1 MASSKR
7 KQDGEKTVKTVVNY
21 AATLRDRA
29 DAAKAGD
36 PHVELYR
43 PSSDT
48 ARKLCSQ
55 LGPDGAMSKL
65 AERARRAELRHE
77 EEESWAASGR
87 ERHRELHLVVA
98 GETAAERGRLTL
110 GQRLDVA
117 FLGLG
122 GLSEVSAARLDSDL
136 ITGSG
141 GGGGVPFRQRRE
153 VENLLADAEH
163 LVAKAEREL
172 ASSRRRVVEEERAA

>member
-21 AATLRDRA
+21 AATLRERA

-36 PHVELYR
+36 PHIELYR
-43 PSSDT
+43 PSNDT

-55 LGPDGAMSKL
+55 LGPDGALSKL
-65 AERARRAELRHE
+65 AERARRSELRHE
-77 EEESWAASGR
+77 EEEDRAASGR
-87 ERHRELHLVVA
+87 ERLRGLHLIA
-98 GETAAERGRLTL
+98 SGEAAAERGRLTL

-117 FLGLG
+117 LLGLG
-122 GLSEVSAARLDSDL
+122 GLSEVPAVRLDSDV

-153 VENLLADAEH
+153 VEILLADAEH

-172 ASSRRRVVEEERAA
+172 QSSRRRLVEEERAA